1 MPGQAAMAMAKD
13 GSWVGV
19 AKLKMAPQGSDGST
33 EREEVCKQE
42 YFLTENGKYT
52 YEDCGITNSVE
63 CSYDDV
69 IKRLSHKKATD
80 ISKGDN
86 GFIFSGGTFL
96 GPIYVDMV
104 TKANGWTN
112 IECCGKTISI
122 HPNIRTFID
131 NKGSNIIMNDTAVF
145 YPCEMLVDSLEHDM
159 NTAEMKANI
168 NLEKMLPYQSTLVHR
183 NGVYAV
189 DGKEIGDKP
198 KIVEHLLNTWEI
210 DVPSVETFVKK
221 AEDQQQVIVKMAAV
235 RDGGRPSPGTGT
247 KVQQFYQ
254 HGHQPGSD
262 DNQLTGSALQRARGM
277 ASSAKK
283 VKDVNDREVMEATII
298 SEMLQ
303 NPDMASSI
311 TEYLPD
317 IKRAVDRLGRSLFL
331 MRLNTDK
338 LSDKIDAEA
347 LNNLFTATRNA
358 YRILGDNY
366 VELYNLVS
374 NEA

>member
-1 MPGQAAMAMAKD
+1 
-13 GSWVGV
+13 
-19 AKLKMAPQGSDGST
+19 
-33 EREEVCKQE
+33 
-42 YFLTENGKYT
+42 
-52 YEDCGITNSVE
+52 
-63 CSYDDV
+63 
-69 IKRLSHKKATD
+69 
-80 ISKGDN
+80 
-86 GFIFSGGTFL
+86 
-96 GPIYVDMV
+96 
-104 TKANGWTN
+104 
-112 IECCGKTISI
+112 
-122 HPNIRTFID
+122 
-131 NKGSNIIMNDTAVF
+131 MNDTAVF